1 MFVTFVGKKFYPRN
15 TISNFLFVCLNATL
29 VNNLPKKMLKCFHSG
44 INILIEH
51 LTNIYRSLVEKENNQ
66 LGRNVES
73 LLRLDVWFVVISL
86 QSKKKK
92 RRQKQQK
99 AVSFTDEHIIIQS
112 LVSMEFCVALLQNQV
127 ARKIQRN

>member
-1 MFVTFVGKKFYPRN
+1 M
-15 TISNFLFVCLNATL
+15 
-29 VNNLPKKMLKCFHSG
+29 NNLPKKMLKCFHSG

-86 QSKKKK
+86 QSKKQK
-92 RRQKQQK
+92 RRQKRQK

-127 ARKIQRN
+127 ARKIQRKLNCRGEKN